1 MDIKRIITSC
11 VNMLPPRWRKKDFEP
26 GTVIQYAVF
35 HPDSKVLAY
44 RNLVRGFE
52 DYHGEY
58 ENVYIHTGLSK
69 SHPFDVVKFRGSN
82 AVFRCRNGLF
92 MCYPAKEALR

>member
-1 MDIKRIITSC
+1 MDIKRIINEC
-11 VNMLPPRWRKKDFEP
+11 VNTLPPRWLKKDFEP

-44 RNLVRGFE
+44 RNLVKGFE
-52 DYHGEY
+52 GYHGEY
-58 ENVYIHTGLSK
+58 ENLAIHAGPSCMF
-69 SHPFDVVKFRGSN
+69 PFDIVKYRGSN

-92 MCYPAKEALR
+92 MCYPAKEELR